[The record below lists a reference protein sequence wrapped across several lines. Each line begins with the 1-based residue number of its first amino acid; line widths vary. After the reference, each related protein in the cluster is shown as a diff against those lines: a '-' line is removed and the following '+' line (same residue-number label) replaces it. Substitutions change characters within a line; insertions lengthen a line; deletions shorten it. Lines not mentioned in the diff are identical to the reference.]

1 MVSPLEFI
9 PLAEETGLISFIDW
23 WVLREAC
30 TQLRIWQQA
39 FAEDSAPLTMSVNFS
54 GLHLAQ
60 LGLLER
66 LDQVL
71 RETGVEGQ
79 NLKLEI
85 TESGLLKNA
94 TSGTEVLKQLKTL
107 GVKLSIDDFGTGYSS
122 LARLHQLPIDTLKI
136 DRSFVSR
143 MGKDG
148 ESLEIIRAIMMLAHS
163 LEMDVIAEGVETPEQ
178 LSRLRSLNC
187 EYGQGYFFSRPVD
200 SKAAEELLASQLQ
213 W

>member
-1 MVSPLEFI
+1 MEFI

-30 TQLRIWQQA
+30 TQLRIWQQV
-39 FAEDSAPLTMSVNFS
+39 FAEDSASLTMSVNFS
-54 GLHLAQ
+54 GLHLVQ

-66 LDQVL
+66 LEQVL
-71 RETGVEGQ
+71 RETGVEGR

-94 TSGTEVLKQLKTL
+94 TSGTEIYSSSKTL

-143 MGKDG
+143 MG
-148 ESLEIIRAIMMLAHS
+148 H
-163 LEMDVIAEGVETPEQ
+163 EGRV
-178 LSRLRSLNC
+178 
-187 EYGQGYFFSRPVD
+187 
-200 SKAAEELLASQLQ
+200 
-213 W
+213 

>member
-1 MVSPLEFI
+1 MEFI

-30 TQLRIWQQA
+30 TQLRIWQQV
-39 FAEDSAPLTMSVNFS
+39 FAEDSASLTMSVNFS
-54 GLHLAQ
+54 GLHLVQ

-71 RETGVEGQ
+71 RETGVEGC

-94 TSGTEVLKQLKTL
+94 TSGTEILQELKTL

-143 MGKDG
+143 MGNEG

-163 LEMDVIAEGVETPEQ
+163 LEMDVIAEGVETQEQ

-200 SKAAEELLASQLQ
+200 SKRAEELLAAQLQ